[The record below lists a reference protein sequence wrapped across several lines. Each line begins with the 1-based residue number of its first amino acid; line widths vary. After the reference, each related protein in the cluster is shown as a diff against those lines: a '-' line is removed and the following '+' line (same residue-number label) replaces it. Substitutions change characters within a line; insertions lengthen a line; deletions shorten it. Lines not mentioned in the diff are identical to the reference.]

1 MSKADTNYVQGIIA
15 LCLFIGFIGC
25 LLVWTLTDSYFMH
38 MLFPA
43 ITGILLIVNVFIQD
57 LDSLAKTIDSCVWLL
72 VTVVVLA
79 LVHGLSY

>member
-15 LCLFIGFIGC
+15 LCLFIGC

-57 LDSLAKTIDSCVWLL
+57 LDSLAKTIDSCIWLL
-72 VTVVVLA
+72 ITIVVLA